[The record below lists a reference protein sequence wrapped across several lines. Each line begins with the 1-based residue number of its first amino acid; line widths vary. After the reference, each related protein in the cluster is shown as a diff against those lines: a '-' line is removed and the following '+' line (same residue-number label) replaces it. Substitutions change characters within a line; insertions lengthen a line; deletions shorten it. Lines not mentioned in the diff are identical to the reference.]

1 MLEDKHMN
9 ERIKQIRTSLN
20 LTLEK
25 FGERLGVTKT
35 AISNIEKGNRSVTE
49 QMFKS
54 VCREYNVNP
63 QWLATGEGDMFIN
76 TNDILLDKINDI
88 LTSEDSTFKKFFLA
102 IASLENEEKKVLN
115 DLLNKIFNQMQ

>member
-1 MLEDKHMN
+1 MN

-35 AISNIEKGNRSVTE
+35 AISNIEKGNRNVTE
-49 QMFKS
+49 QMFKA

-63 QWLATGEGDMFIN
+63 VWFKTGEGDMFMN
-76 TNDILLDKINDI
+76 TDDNDILLNKINDI
-88 LTSEDSTFKKFFLA
+88 LTSEDNTFKNFFIA
-102 IASLENEEKKVLN
+102 IASLDDNDKEQLSNLLKKIV
-115 DLLNKIFNQMQ
+115 KQM

>member
-1 MLEDKHMN
+1 MN